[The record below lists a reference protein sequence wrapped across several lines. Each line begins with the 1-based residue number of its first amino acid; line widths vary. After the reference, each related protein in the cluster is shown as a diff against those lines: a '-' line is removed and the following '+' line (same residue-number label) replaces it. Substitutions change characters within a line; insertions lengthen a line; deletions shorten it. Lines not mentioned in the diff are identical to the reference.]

1 MVDVVRRDKVS
12 YESATAMVTAA
23 IAEARKTGFTI
34 SVVVTDP
41 AGGLIAVGRMD
52 GAHEGTAEYARK
64 KAYFSGRSGKHT
76 EDYVHDRL
84 TQDEIIWRALSSDS
98 DLFLTPGG
106 VPIVVDGTTVGGV
119 GVSGAPY
126 ATDAA
131 LERAA
136 VDGASYK

>member
-1 MVDVVRRDKVS
+1 MVDVVSRDQIS
-12 YESATAMVTAA
+12 YESAATMVRAA
-23 IAEARKTGFTI
+23 IAEARETGFTI
-34 SVVVTDP
+34 SVCVTDP

-64 KAYFSGRSGKHT
+64 KAYFSARTGKHS

-84 TQDEIIWRALSSDS
+84 TKDEILWRALASDPE
-98 DLFLTPGG
+98 LFLTPGG
-106 VPIVVDGTTVGGV
+106 VPIVVDGLTVGGV

-131 LERAA
+131 LARRA
-136 VDGASYK
+136 VDDLAT